1 MTRGLAYWILMI
13 IWLVVG
19 VAMHFALIGSY
30 GIIGFAA
37 IPFLLFGLI
46 GWQVFGPPVR

>member
-19 VAMHFALIGSY
+19 IVLHFGLIGAY
-30 GIIGFAA
+30 AVLGFAA
-37 IPFLLFGLI
+37 IPFLLFGLV